1 MRILIIEDEVPAYSR
16 LSKLIQEMAPLADIA
31 EQLDSVAATRSW
43 LAVNSVPDVVFM
55 DIHLAD
61 GSAFDLMESV
71 RLDCPIIFTTA
82 YDQYAID
89 AFRVSSVDYLLKPV
103 KREDLQ
109 RAFAKLKQFR
119 DMFKTGSPQAVAAA
133 PGSRQEYKKRFLIR
147 FGEHI
152 KTLNVEEISYF
163 FSENRATFAR
173 NHDGRNLPVDY
184 NLDALEA
191 MLDPSRFFRINRQ
204 FLISLEAISEMK
216 TYSKAR
222 VIVTL
227 KPQATEQPVVSSER
241 SAHFKQWL
249 AGEL

>member
-1 MRILIIEDEVPAYSR
+1 MKILIIEDEVPAYNR
-16 LSKLIQEMAPLADIA
+16 LSKLIQEMVPLADIPP
-31 EQLDSVAATRSW
+31 QVDSVAAARSW
-43 LAVNSVPDVVFM
+43 LAAHTLPDVIFM

-61 GSAFDLMESV
+61 GSAFDLLEGLQ
-71 RLDCPIIFTTA
+71 LDCPIIFTTA

-89 AFRVSSVDYLLKPV
+89 AFKVSSIDYLLKPV

-109 RAFAKLKQFR
+109 QAFTKLKQLR
-119 DMFKTGSPQAVAAA
+119 NMFKAEATHPKTEG
-133 PGSRQEYKKRFLIR
+133 RQEYKKRFLIR
-147 FGEHI
+147 YGEHI
-152 KTLNVEEISYF
+152 KTLNVEEIAYF

-204 FLISLEAISEMK
+204 FLISLEAIAEMK

-227 KPQATEQPVVSSER
+227 KPQAQEQPVVSSER

-249 AGEL
+249 AGEI

>member
-1 MRILIIEDEVPAYSR
+1 MKVLIIEDEVPAYNR
-16 LSKLIQEMAPLADIA
+16 LSKLIQEMAPLADITG
-31 EQLDSVAATRSW
+31 QLDSVAAASSW
-43 LAVNSVPDVVFM
+43 LAANTLPDVVFM

-61 GSAFDLMESV
+61 GSAFDLMERV
-71 RLDCPIIFTTA
+71 KLDCPIIFTTA

-89 AFRVSSVDYLLKPV
+89 AFKVSSVDYLLKPV
-103 KREDLQ
+103 KRDDLQ

-119 DMFKTGSPQAVAAA
+119 DMFKVNAVPASAAD
-133 PGSRQEYKKRFLIR
+133 SRQEYKKRFLIR

-152 KTLNVEEISYF
+152 KTLNVEEIAYF

-191 MLDPSRFFRINRQ
+191 MLDPALFFRINRQ
-204 FLISLEAISEMK
+204 FLISLEAISEMR

-249 AGEL
+249 AGER